1 MEFRTTNLPLAAAIT
16 ASTKLKLIR
25 VDADSIKQASMVFH
39 DPSGIGAQLE
49 LEFLSGQFMVSAS
62 QYAVQLRAMR
72 RQVEIKLAA
81 ARTKEAARV

>member
-25 VDADSIKQASMVFH
+25 VDADTKQAFMVFD
-39 DPSGIGAQLE
+39 DPSEIGTDLE
-49 LEFLSGQFMVSAS
+49 LEFLSGQFMVPAS
-62 QYAVQLRAMR
+62 QYNVQLRAMR

-81 ARTKEAARV
+81 ARTKEGRQ

>member
-25 VDADSIKQASMVFH
+25 VEADPKQAVMVFD
-39 DPSGIGAQLE
+39 DPSGIGTDLE
-49 LEFLSGQFMVSAS
+49 LEFLSGQFLVPAS
-62 QYAVQLRAMR
+62 QYNVQLRAMR

>member
-25 VDADSIKQASMVFH
+25 VDADTKQAVMVFD
-39 DPSGIGAQLE
+39 DPLGIGTDLE
-49 LEFLSGQFMVSAS
+49 LEFLSGQFMVPAS
-62 QYAVQLRAMR
+62 QYNVQLRAMR

-81 ARTKEAARV
+81 ARQNGGKRE

>member
-16 ASTKLKLIR
+16 ASTRLKLIR
-25 VDADSIKQASMVFH
+25 VDANTKQAFMVFD
-39 DPSGIGAQLE
+39 DPSGIGTDLE
-49 LEFLSGQFMVSAS
+49 LEFLSGQFMVPAS
-62 QYAVQLRAMR
+62 QYNVQLRAMR